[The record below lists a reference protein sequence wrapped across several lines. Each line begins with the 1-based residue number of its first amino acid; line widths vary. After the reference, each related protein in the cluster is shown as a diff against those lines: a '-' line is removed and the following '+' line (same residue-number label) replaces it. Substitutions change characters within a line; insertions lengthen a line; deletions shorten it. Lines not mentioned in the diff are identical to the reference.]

1 MNFILHSPGDSMS
14 NSGFFFFPTGYTLL
28 VLYFPLQ
35 WELSMY
41 SLNLQQMKVQNPNL
55 KIFFLLGPFP
65 VTVIVSI
72 RAPAKSKW
80 NNKTL
85 VYIKGEVFTKGII
98 TKIRVGGHTGSDGNT
113 GPPAAEMPA
122 TKAPGDIREWVF
134 WTQEEEGS
142 GRQRHP

>member
-55 KIFFLLGPFP
+55 KIFFFIGTISSDSYCINQGP
-65 VTVIVSI
+65 SE
-72 RAPAKSKW
+72 KQMK
-80 NNKTL
+80 
-85 VYIKGEVFTKGII
+85 
-98 TKIRVGGHTGSDGNT
+98 
-113 GPPAAEMPA
+113 
-122 TKAPGDIREWVF
+122 
-134 WTQEEEGS
+134 
-142 GRQRHP
+142 